1 MGANLLP
8 VPGRTLR
15 RSRRIDRVNQLT
27 QAAKSAANRRE
38 NQPAQVESFES
49 IVFFSWRN
57 ALDNFARQPN
67 GESAIFYS
75 MPQSHRHA
83 YIFDRESP
91 RLRVDLCIDHYS
103 FRRAAPGTP
112 LALENRFKSCVVA
125 QAGRVARAQ
134 EQHLQNQRTKPD
146 WRAERQ

>member
-8 VPGRTLR
+8 VPRRTLR

-57 ALDNFARQPN
+57 ALDNFARAQDVP
-67 GESAIFYS
+67 EAIV
-75 MPQSHRHA
+75 Q
-83 YIFDRESP
+83 IGK
-91 RLRVDLCIDHYS
+91 RLVRQ
-103 FRRAAPGTP
+103 RR
-112 LALENRFKSCVVA
+112 
-125 QAGRVARAQ
+125 
-134 EQHLQNQRTKPD
+134 D
-146 WRAERQ
+146 